1 MFCCLYSWMSC
12 TGGKRRGKKRHRTQ
26 TSAAG
31 RAKIISWGLT
41 WCKNMNRQTASIHNS
56 TRGSEKNES
65 APLYNSS
72 SHTVN
77 EPTARHLHKRT
88 YSTATQKQ
96 SHTHTQRPA
105 RMWRNPTKQRM
116 MVIMTHSYATHS
128 GACARAEHIKLSKC
142 NTCSVSVLLPCT
154 GM

>member
-1 MFCCLYSWMSC
+1 MA
-12 TGGKRRGKKRHRTQ
+12 H
-26 TSAAG
+26 AG
-31 RAKIISWGLT
+31 QGER
-41 WCKNMNRQTASIHNS
+41 
-56 TRGSEKNES
+56 KNES
-65 APLYNSS
+65 VDNSS

-77 EPTARHLHKRT
+77 EPTVRHLHKGT
-88 YSTATQKQ
+88 YSIATQKQ
-96 SHTHTQRPA
+96 TLTHTQQA
-105 RMWRNPTKQRM
+105 RAHKRRNPTKQRM